1 MANSKPDRLA
11 LLNWIQLERN
21 VGTALYKQ
29 IANQIRDAILAG
41 SLQPGTSLPA
51 SRVLSRDL
59 GVSRMTT
66 LEAYEQLV
74 AEGFLEARRGSGARV
89 AEAFS
94 RAQLTGLANARKL
107 TKTPT
112 NRQHKHLNSF
122 YSNGLTSVE
131 FQPGIPAFDAFPSG
145 LWSRLVARNARRC
158 DPFLLDYS
166 YVGGY
171 MPLRREIALYLR
183 GSRGVRCEPEQ
194 VVIVTSVRAA
204 ITAVAALLWGRGSV
218 VAVEDPGYMVA
229 RRVLTGVGCRICPV
243 PVDDRGI
250 QVERL
255 AACAGPVA
263 GAYLTPA
270 HQWPMGAALSAERR
284 VKLLDWAVGADA
296 WIIEDDYDSEYR
308 FDSPPLGTLHE
319 FGSGRVIYVGTFSK
333 TLAPSIRT
341 AYLVVPNEYVDQ
353 FEQRAFESAT
363 EPPLHVQ
370 AALTDMIAEG
380 HFTRHIGR
388 MRKLYARRR
397 NLLVAALK
405 DEFKNKIGVVSPPG
419 GLQIIV
425 KLPEHVSAAEVSRR
439 AAAVDLVVR
448 DLEDNHVAK
457 PSPNTLQ
464 LGFAA
469 VPEKKIEPAVRRLAE
484 AISDI
489 L

>member
-1 MANSKPDRLA
+1 M
-11 LLNWIQLERN
+11 
-21 VGTALYKQ
+21 
-29 IANQIRDAILAG
+29 
-41 SLQPGTSLPA
+41 SL
-51 SRVLSRDL
+51 
-59 GVSRMTT
+59 
-66 LEAYEQLV
+66 
-74 AEGFLEARRGSGARV
+74 
-89 AEAFS
+89 
-94 RAQLTGLANARKL
+94 
-107 TKTPT
+107 
-112 NRQHKHLNSF
+112 
-122 YSNGLTSVE
+122 
-131 FQPGIPAFDAFPSG
+131 
-145 LWSRLVARNARRC
+145 
-158 DPFLLDYS
+158 
-166 YVGGY
+166 
-171 MPLRREIALYLR
+171 
-183 GSRGVRCEPEQ
+183 
-194 VVIVTSVRAA
+194 
-204 ITAVAALLWGRGSV
+204 
-218 VAVEDPGYMVA
+218 
-229 RRVLTGVGCRICPV
+229 
-243 PVDDRGI
+243 
-250 QVERL
+250 
-255 AACAGPVA
+255 
-263 GAYLTPA
+263 
-270 HQWPMGAALSAERR
+270 
-284 VKLLDWAVGADA
+284 
-296 WIIEDDYDSEYR
+296 
-308 FDSPPLGTLHE
+308 
-319 FGSGRVIYVGTFSK
+319 GRVIYVGTFSK

-388 MRKLYARRR
+388 MRKLYAKRR